1 MFSTRWNQTKSKWG
15 TFGHAIRRS
24 NHARAGSF
32 RLGIPS
38 LIHRRRK
45 NLWERS
51 ADDVTLADTK
61 TEQEGLKENQTN
73 NIVKIIFCTEY
84 SSLCLSEKAGGIR
97 PWRENWQAL
106 DFVLFLSYILHHC
119 PHLLPRQHSRGWDSW
134 QQGWEAAW
142 HNKQEWLL
150 DSTHKSG
157 FFNPWI
163 GVVPGG
169 FRTVLCV
176 HIASFW
182 LVWRNWFTNTKFTQ
196 LTTAHL
202 KFMWQQVWQN
212 WHHGM

>member
-106 DFVLFLSYILHHC
+106 GFVLFLSYVLHHC

-142 HNKQEWLL
+142 HNKQEW
-150 DSTHKSG
+150 
-157 FFNPWI
+157 
-163 GVVPGG
+163 
-169 FRTVLCV
+169 
-176 HIASFW
+176 
-182 LVWRNWFTNTKFTQ
+182 
-196 LTTAHL
+196 
-202 KFMWQQVWQN
+202 
-212 WHHGM
+212 